1 MNKKEYT
8 EALLNPLWQ
17 QKRAYILNLRRHRCA
32 TPECKNAKFLQ
43 VHHKSYTRDKMPWE
57 YPDENFVVLCEKC
70 HDKNHAFEYTQKL
83 CESCKK
89 QPVPRLARLCLGC
102 QDSFVEWQKSN
113 PSRRQEKSLL
123 QPTQKLDNE
132 MLAVAEF
139 IADKILRENKKNAEA
154 LALTQQLEAEKNLH
168 AEKKSPAGKETQR
181 KAGVW
186 EIPKNPQAEKRS
198 TSGDGIIFITVYLKI
213 ILITVCF
220 GFFLQQCV
228 FKEDSPTPPAKEVP
242 PLAVPAPPN
251 QPAPNRPNA
260 VNPPPSFEDIHAQN
274 THWITISSGIR
285 HNSKCDYY
293 QNSRGRPCTKNEGK
307 ACRRCG
313 G

>member
-1 MNKKEYT
+1 MNKEQYA

-43 VHHKSYTRDKMPWE
+43 VHHKSYTREKMPWE

-89 QPVPRLARLCLGC
+89 KQVPGLARLCLEC
-102 QDSFVEWQKSN
+102 QDSFLEWQKNN
-113 PSRRQEKSLL
+113 PSRRQEKTLL
-123 QPTQKLDNE
+123 PPTQKLDNE
-132 MLAVAEF
+132 MWAVADF

-154 LALTQQLEAEKNLH
+154 LAFAQKLEAEK
-168 AEKKSPAGKETQR
+168 K
-181 KAGVW
+181 
-186 EIPKNPQAEKRS
+186 PQAEKRS
-198 TSGDGIIFITVYLKI
+198 PSGDEAHRKAGVREI
-213 ILITVCF
+213 ILITVCL
-220 GFFLQQCV
+220 GFFLKQCV

-242 PLAVPAPPN
+242 QLAVPASSN
-251 QPAPNRPNA
+251 QPTPSQPNV
-260 VNPPPSFEDIHAQN
+260 VNPPTRVEEINAQN
-274 THWITISSGIR
+274 THWITRSSGIR
-285 HNSKCDYY
+285 HNSKCDYF
-293 QNSRGRPCTKNEGK
+293 QNSKGRPCTKDEGK

>member
-43 VHHKSYTRDKMPWE
+43 VHHKSYTRNKMPWE

-139 IADKILRENKKNAEA
+139 IADKISRENKKNAEA
-154 LALTQQLEAEKNLH
+154 LAFAQKLEAEKKPQ
-168 AEKKSPAGKETQR
+168 AEKRSPSGDEAQR

-186 EIPKNPQAEKRS
+186 EI
-198 TSGDGIIFITVYLKI
+198 
-213 ILITVCF
+213 ILITVCL
-220 GFFLQQCV
+220 GLFLKQCV
-228 FKEDSPTPPAKEVP
+228 FKEQSPTPPAREVP
-242 PLAVPAPPN
+242 QLAVPASSN
-251 QPAPNRPNA
+251 QPTPSQPNV
-260 VNPPPSFEDIHAQN
+260 VNSPPSFTELPAQN
-274 THWITISSGIR
+274 THWITTSSGIR

-293 QNSRGRPCTKNEGK
+293 QNSRGRPCPKDEGK

>member
-1 MNKKEYT
+1 MNKEEYT

-102 QDSFVEWQKSN
+102 QDSFVEWQKNN

-154 LALTQQLEAEKNLH
+154 LVFAQKLEADKNLH

-181 KAGVW
+181 KASKW
-186 EIPKNPQAEKRS
+186 E
-198 TSGDGIIFITVYLKI
+198 I
-213 ILITVCF
+213 ILIAVCF
-220 GFFLQQCV
+220 GLFLKQCV
-228 FKEDSPTPPAKEVP
+228 LKENLPAAPAKEVL

-260 VNPPPSFEDIHAQN
+260 ANPPPSFEDIHAQN

-293 QNSRGRPCTKNEGK
+293 QNSRGRPCTKDEGK

>member
-1 MNKKEYT
+1 MNKEQYA

-43 VHHKSYTRDKMPWE
+43 VHHKSYTREKMPWE

-89 QPVPRLARLCLGC
+89 KQVPGLARLCLEC
-102 QDSFVEWQKSN
+102 QDSFLEWQKNN
-113 PSRRQEKSLL
+113 PSRRQEKTLL
-123 QPTQKLDNE
+123 PPTQKLDNE
-132 MLAVAEF
+132 MLAVADF

-154 LALTQQLEAEKNLH
+154 LAFAL
-168 AEKKSPAGKETQR
+168 
-181 KAGVW
+181 
-186 EIPKNPQAEKRS
+186 
-198 TSGDGIIFITVYLKI
+198 
-213 ILITVCF
+213 ILITVCL
-220 GFFLQQCV
+220 GFFLKQCV
-228 FKEDSPTPPAKEVP
+228 FKKDSPTPPAKEVP
-242 PLAVPAPPN
+242 QLAVPASSN
-251 QPAPNRPNA
+251 QPTPSQPNV
-260 VNPPPSFEDIHAQN
+260 VNPPPSFTELPAQN
-274 THWITISSGIR
+274 THWITIFSGIR
-285 HNSKCDYY
+285 HNSKCKYY
-293 QNSRGRPCTKNEGK
+293 KNSQGRPCTKDEGK